1 MPLALSWFGPYDHG
15 VPTPPLV
22 LALHLFGEGELA
34 LAPAGFCLLIFV
46 IHGCEF
52 ELVRCVICINIIN
65 SALLPS
71 PRSTTELFFCHC
83 SACLERTLIPRYW
96 LRDPDRLQTFLFLRS
111 LSWLCCHGCF
121 RRAALSDTVK
131 CLWSF
136 LFTLWHFNN
145 IHFVIITRHASTSYE
160 WHCVVM
166 VNCACVVCVSRLWI
180 LVMNVISVIRARDLR
195 LPQQAAVHGIYV
207 KVTQLTVL

>member
-22 LALHLFGEGELA
+22 LALHLFGEWELA

-145 IHFVIITRHASTSYE
+145 IHFVIITRHASSLHLTSDIA
-160 WHCVVM
+160 W
-166 VNCACVVCVSRLWI
+166 WW
-180 LVMNVISVIRARDLR
+180 
-195 LPQQAAVHGIYV
+195 
-207 KVTQLTVL
+207 